1 MCVRGLLFSTADGAL
16 GGFTFTLACY
26 HSGGA
31 TSKDLRAMTTPT
43 PAASMTPS
51 AIVRVDA
58 MTLSVESVDLDSTRY
73 EIVPEGRVTAGA
85 DSTLVVFAAHSGR
98 CRWILRLQGQCSQ
111 AFEAQLVIEGRRVG
125 GVSAP
130 KMDAQTGDFSLELS
144 TPIEELPAPNAKGLH
159 GISLAISN
167 GRVLPLT
174 RVKMLAV
181 TGPAPTLRL
190 FEVLDATDTFLYDAP
205 PRKTVDLSN
214 PEEGFWIGS
223 GRFQL
228 QLQAEWSRIAGG
240 EGSNTWKLDSTPLS
254 ASHDQSEY
262 GDTRDVLFEEIP
274 KRKVTPVGDN
284 SRTEFSLLF
293 DTSHGGL
300 KAKVTAAGYDLA
312 VRWTSEHVLECAGA
326 RCRLLWRRDF
336 SLRVRDPAAL
346 LGSFRR
352 LSAVGIDFGTSAT
365 VAAFT
370 SRGYRAL
377 MRLGAPKSE
386 ANPAENPTF
395 LLIEDHEA
403 LFKVLASVHEGAAEG
418 SRRCPHLVGLVQASH
433 LAREALRTAPN
444 AVVGEIKSL
453 PERVMQLDQSPLLRD
468 RTKHV
473 DFLLDEQRVRA
484 LVRAYAYL
492 LGRAINRPGQ
502 EVYLRYWLT
511 WPAEFDDRARELLEQ
526 ELRAGLLASVPE
538 GIAASEV
545 VVQMASTEP
554 EAYAAEVCPELVNH
568 PALEPVLSKHGELR
582 FAVFDF
588 GGGTLDIACGR
599 YRPATEQEQAQSGAS
614 AVVEVLQVAGDDHLG
629 GDYLTSEFAWLS
641 HQHSSV
647 FAEMES
653 ADIPMQRPATIPENK
668 LARSAHLYKRSLAGR
683 QNQVRFIRE
692 LELEQLKF
700 KRSAVIPKK
709 QTVRAVKI
717 DGAEVALGC
726 FAKDN
731 SVVRDALVSHLESR
745 IEEGARLLLSMLQN
759 IAWGSEGDWRAQ
771 GVQILL
777 AGNSSRGEF
786 VASALGKVLGYP
798 DLKVWRPS
806 DTHAPEGVILYET
819 PSRMERGVEVLGV
832 TPKTA
837 VALGALKIANR
848 EVHLV
853 RAQQGFSYFVGDMRG
868 FPPKFIAILPMGTL
882 PANPE
887 EWGPHYLDFGTWD
900 AQKPLRVAKE
910 YSPGKM
916 SSNDPRLL
924 TIATGLPAG
933 ATGKLYICV
942 ISPTRIALHLAVA
955 DGQNHVRT
963 ELNLAPFLS

>member
-1 MCVRGLLFSTADGAL
+1 MTTTSTASSTA
-16 GGFTFTLACY
+16 
-26 HSGGA
+26 
-31 TSKDLRAMTTPT
+31 TPT
-43 PAASMTPS
+43 VPTAG
-51 AIVRVDA
+51 IVRVDVIA
-58 MTLSVESVDLDSTRY
+58 LSVESVDLDSTRY
-73 EIVPEGRVTAGA
+73 EIVPEGRVTAA
-85 DSTLVVFAAHSGR
+85 SEATLVVFAAHAGR
-98 CRWILRLQGQCSQ
+98 CRWIMRLHGQCTQ

-125 GVSAP
+125 AIAAP
-130 KMDAQTGDFSLELS
+130 KVDTQTGDFSLELS
-144 TPIEELPAPNAKGLH
+144 APIEELPAPNAKGLH

-174 RVKMLAV
+174 KVKLLTV

-190 FEVLDATDTFLYDAP
+190 FEVLDVTDTLLYDAP
-205 PRKTVDLSN
+205 PRKTVDLQN
-214 PEEGFWIGS
+214 PEEGFWLGS

-228 QLQAEWSRIAGG
+228 QVQAEWSRTKGG

-254 ASHDQSEY
+254 AAHDQREY
-262 GDTRDVLFEEIP
+262 GDSRDVIFEESQ
-274 KRKVTPVGDN
+274 KRKVRAVGEN
-284 SRTEFSLLF
+284 ARSELTEFSLLF
-293 DTSHGGL
+293 DSGHVAL
-300 KAKVTAAGYDLA
+300 KNKVSAAGYDLG
-312 VRWTSEHVLECAGA
+312 VRWTSEHLLECGST

-346 LGSFRR
+346 LGSFKR

-377 MRLGAPKSE
+377 MRLGAPKGE

-403 LFKVLASVHEGAAEG
+403 LFRVLGSVNEAAAEG

-468 RTKHV
+468 RSKHA

-511 WPAEFDDRARELLEQ
+511 WPAEFDDRARVLLEQ
-526 ELRAGLLASVPE
+526 ELRAGLLASIPE
-538 GIAASEV
+538 GISASEV

-629 GDYLTSEFAWLS
+629 GDYLTSEFAWIA
-641 HQHSSV
+641 HQHPNV
-647 FAEMES
+647 FTEVET
-653 ADIPMQRPATIPENK
+653 ADVPMQRPATIPENK

-683 QNQVRFIRE
+683 QNQVRFVRE

-700 KRSAVIPKK
+700 KRGNSIPKK
-709 QTVRAVKI
+709 EAVRAVKI
-717 DGAEVALGC
+717 DGSEVALNC

-731 SVVRDALVSHLESR
+731 GPVRDALISHLDGR

-777 AGNSSRGEF
+777 AGNSSRGEY
-786 VASALGKVLGYP
+786 VAQALGKVLGYP
-798 DLKVWRPS
+798 ELKVWRPS
-806 DTHAPEGVILYET
+806 DTHPPEGVILYET

-868 FPPKFIAILPMGTL
+868 FPPKFVALLPMGTL
-882 PANPE
+882 PSNPE

-933 ATGKLYICV
+933 ASGKLYVCV
-942 ISPTRIALHLAVA
+942 VSPTRIALHLALA